1 MSDERDGQ
9 SLSPQEIGR
18 RRRDRLAVEYPGT
31 LDFDNPVFERARLVA
46 ECFGTFLLVLA
57 GAGAAVL
64 DKMTGGEIGRAAA
77 VTAPGL
83 TVMAVILFMGACS
96 GAHINPVVSL
106 AFALRGDFPWR
117 RTGGYIVAQLVGAIL
132 ACAFLRW
139 TFGAIGR
146 VGAAAPGVGFSTRQ
160 ALAIEIVI
168 TVGLVSTILGTASTA
183 QNVGYLSAIGVGGY
197 IVLAG
202 LWSSPVSGAIMN
214 PARAIGPAVVIW
226 DASHL
231 WIYLVGPLAGS
242 LIAVGIAWL
251 LRGPGGDP
259 KARESAQGKMNQSAD
274 SPDPS
279 S

>member
-9 SLSPQEIGR
+9 SLSLQEID

-31 LDFDNPVFERARLVA
+31 LDFDNPDFERARLIA

-57 GAGAAVL
+57 GAGAVVL

-117 RTGGYIVAQLVGAIL
+117 RTGGYIAAQLVGAIL
-132 ACAFLRW
+132 AGAFLRW
-139 TFGAIGR
+139 TFGEIGR

-259 KARESAQGKMNQSAD
+259 KAKESAQGKMNKSAD
-274 SPDPS
+274 SSDPS